1 MISSLIDSQFRCEYL
16 PMPVSLWQEI
26 SCLCVTAWLGGR
38 CQGPPSKNR
47 GTRLFQPHPCGLE
60 NVPEVL
66 SYLVAVLFPMFRLLV
81 ETSRTQAVWAY
92 LSRAQIGEWFRIAF
106 TGSWS
111 MSMVL
116 PRVTPV
122 FFIHWS
128 AIVSTCMRWRVL
140 ALLGFKFEFLF
151 RCLVYHRNFRLSL

>member
-16 PMPVSLWQEI
+16 PMPVSL
-26 SCLCVTAWLGGR
+26 CVTAWLGGR
-38 CQGPPSKNR
+38 CQGPPSRTR
-47 GTRLFQPHPCGLE
+47 GTRLFQPHPPVWSSECAQSTFLP
-60 NVPEVL
+60 VAAL
-66 SYLVAVLFPMFRLLV
+66 SPMFRLLV
-81 ETSRTQAVWAY
+81 ETSRTWAVWAY
-92 LSRAQIGEWFRIAF
+92 LSQAQIGEWFRIAF
-106 TGSWS
+106 TGSWP

-122 FFIHWS
+122 FLIHWS
-128 AIVSTCMRWRVL
+128 GIVSTCMRWRVL